1 MGTLLIM
8 KPSIFLLMAAFLLQ
22 PALGQEIANIYSD
35 LQSCDVTVE
44 GAVKGDRLK
53 IDLST
58 EGNVVQSRTLALDG
72 PGTWVIMWD
81 SMPSEDSDYTVQ
93 ARLFENR
100 TLLSGRSFEFHYGG
114 QVPVRF
120 DVRDF
125 RADSAGVHL
134 LIYAPDMAIVDLYH
148 MLIQGNKALY
158 VAKDTSLSILDNTR
172 VIDRDWKQLLVKGE
186 NYSGRIKIVENGTGQ
201 IRSFM
206 SQFQAAENAR
216 ITDTYGDEIGASAT
230 IIGDSMVPLS
240 GALKFILSKDGRTL
254 VTEEKKTPV
263 LLKDDDETVEVSWNR
278 TLDPGIYHL
287 KITLLGEDNELIDF
301 KEIVIE
307 AKKSFNLT
315 AVKSEKP
322 QESSQ
327 NTILILGI
335 VMLAAAA
342 VAIYVIRKR
351 R

>member
-1 MGTLLIM
+1 M
-8 KPSIFLLMAAFLLQ
+8 KPVIFLLMAALLQ
-22 PALGQEIANIYSD
+22 PAFGQEITNIYSD
-35 LQSCDVTVE
+35 LQSCDVTVDN
-44 GAVKGDRLK
+44 AVKGDLLK

-58 EGNVVQSRTLALDG
+58 SGNVVQSRTLALDG
-72 PGTWVIMWD
+72 PGTWVVMWD
-81 SMPSEDSDYTVQ
+81 AMPSEDIDYI
-93 ARLFENR
+93 ARAMLFGNG
-100 TLLSGRSFEFHYGG
+100 TLLSEKSFEFHHGG

-148 MLIQGNKALY
+148 MLIKGNKALY
-158 VAKDTSLSILDNTR
+158 VAKDTSLSITDSTR
-172 VIDRDWKQLLVKGE
+172 NIDRDWKQLLVKGE
-186 NYSGRIKIVENGTGQ
+186 NYSGRIKIVEEETGQ
-201 IRSFM
+201 TRSFM

-263 LLKDDDETVEVSWNR
+263 LLKDDDETVEVSWKR

-287 KITLLGEDNELIDF
+287 KINLLGEGNELIDF

-307 AKKSFNLT
+307 AKNSYNLT

-342 VAIYVIRKR
+342 AAIYMIRKR

>member
-1 MGTLLIM
+1 M
-8 KPSIFLLMAAFLLQ
+8 KPVLFLLMAILFLQTAF
-22 PALGQEIANIYSD
+22 GQEITNIYSD
-35 LQSCDVTVE
+35 LQSCDVTVD
-44 GAVKGDRLK
+44 GAVKGDHLN

-58 EGNVVQSRTLALDG
+58 SGNVAQSKTLALDS
-72 PGTWVIMWD
+72 PGTWVVMWD
-81 SMPSEDSDYTVQ
+81 AMPSENIDYTVQ
-93 ARLFENR
+93 ARLFENG
-100 TLLSGRSFEFHYGG
+100 TLLSEKSFEFHHGG
-114 QVPVRF
+114 QVPMRF

-125 RADSAGVHL
+125 RADSVGAHL

-158 VAKDTSLSILDNTR
+158 VAKDTSLSISDSTR
-172 VIDRDWKQLLVKGE
+172 NIDRDWKQLLVKGE
-186 NYSGRIKIVENGTGQ
+186 NYSGRIKIVEEETGQ
-201 IRSFM
+201 TRSFM

-278 TLDPGIYHL
+278 TLDPGMYHL
-287 KITLLGEDNELIDF
+287 KINLLGDDGELIDF

-307 AKKSFNLT
+307 AKKSYNLT
-315 AVKSEKP
+315 AVKSEVP
-322 QESSQ
+322 QAQGSSQ
-327 NTILILGI
+327 NMMPILGTVI
-335 VMLAAAA
+335 LLAVA
-342 VAIYVIRKR
+342 VAIYVIHKR

>member
-1 MGTLLIM
+1 M
-8 KPSIFLLMAAFLLQ
+8 KPVLFLLMAALLIQ
-22 PALGQEIANIYSD
+22 PAFGQEITNIYSD
-35 LQSCDVTVE
+35 LQSCDVTVG
-44 GAVKGDRLK
+44 GAVKGDHLR

-58 EGNVVQSRTLALDG
+58 SGNVVQSRTLALDG
-72 PGTWVIMWD
+72 PGTWVVTWD
-81 SMPSEDSDYTVQ
+81 AMPSEDIDYTVQ
-93 ARLFENR
+93 ARLFENG
-100 TLLSGRSFEFHYGG
+100 TILSEKSFEFYHGG

-148 MLIQGNKALY
+148 MLIKGNKALY
-158 VAKDTSLSILDNTR
+158 VAKDTSLSISDSTR
-172 VIDRDWKQLLVKGE
+172 NIDRDWKQLLVKGE
-186 NYSGRIKIVENGTGQ
+186 NYSSRMKIVEEESGQ
-201 IRSFM
+201 TRSFM

-216 ITDTYGDEIGASAT
+216 ITDTYGDEIGASVT

-240 GALKFILSKDGRTL
+240 GVLKFILSMDGRTL

-278 TLDPGIYHL
+278 TLYPGIYHL
-287 KITLLGEDNELIDF
+287 KIHLLGDDGELIDF

-307 AKKSFNLT
+307 AKKSYNLT
-315 AVKSEKP
+315 PFKSEKP
-322 QESSQ
+322 QGSSQ

-335 VMLAAAA
+335 AILVAVA
-342 VAIYVIRKR
+342 VAIYLIHKR